1 MGFSRQEYWS
11 GLPCLPPGDLL
22 DPGIKPMCPAFAGG
36 FFINCTTWKGN
47 TAKRAELTPLNSA
60 FKDGYELFAGQEQR
74 HGLTDQTWTQRGKGR
89 VGRIGRAALTYVHDH
104 V

>member
-1 MGFSRQEYWS
+1 
-11 GLPCLPPGDLL
+11 
-22 DPGIKPMCPAFAGG
+22 MCPAFAGG

-47 TAKRAELTPLNSA
+47 TPKRAELTPLNSA

-74 HGLTDQTWTQRGKGR
+74 HGLTDQTWTQWGKGR